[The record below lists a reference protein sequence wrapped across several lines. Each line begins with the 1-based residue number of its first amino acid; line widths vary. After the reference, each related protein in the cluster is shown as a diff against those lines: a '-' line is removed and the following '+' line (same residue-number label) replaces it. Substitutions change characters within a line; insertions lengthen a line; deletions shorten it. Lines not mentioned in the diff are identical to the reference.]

1 MCGCCTYSKA
11 THLVEWESV
20 NCCRENIAKK
30 ALKGWVCGSGR
41 HRDTESVVVSGGE
54 CEEVEEKEEETDQRR
69 E

>member
-30 ALKGWVCGSGR
+30 ALKGWVCGSSRPG
-41 HRDTESVVVSGGE
+41 DTESVVSGGE
-54 CEEVEEKEEETDQRR
+54 CEEQEEKEEETDQRR